1 MVIASHMVK
10 DELFCVGGFLE
21 FPVTR
26 ELLDSVLPGLNMKQ
40 IANEEG
46 EWEKNSSWE
55 ASSWKW

>member
-46 EWEKNSSWE
+46 E
-55 ASSWKW
+55 